1 VKTKPVW
8 DRVLP
13 ILCDPV
19 SAEAL
24 QVRDD
29 AFFSKTSRF
38 PIVQDVPRFVPSDN
52 YVKSFSFEWNTHFNT
67 QLDFVRGD
75 NSSEQQF
82 AEKTGF
88 TADQLRGKLVLD
100 AGVGAGRYSDVA
112 SRWGADV
119 VGIDLSYAVEAA
131 QRNFADR
138 PNVFIA
144 QADIGAL
151 PFRPESFDAIFSIGV
166 LHHTPDTRRY
176 FLKLA
181 PLLKPGGTIAIWV
194 YPREGDYIVR
204 ERWIRFVNKIPPRM
218 FYAWCRAFVP
228 WAQSHL
234 TNPWVGLIRRLFPFS
249 TQGLGLEN
257 DILDTFDGY
266 SPTYHGIHS
275 PEQVEEWFREAGLT
289 RIARPSGWNTCVSGR
304 RPDTNS
310 AQASPQIN
318 VANDAD
324 GHSSPH

>member
-1 VKTKPVW
+1 MKRKPIW
-8 DRVLP
+8 DRILP
-13 ILCDPV
+13 LLCDPKTG
-19 SAEAL
+19 EE
-24 QVRDD
+24 VRLVGD
-29 AFFSKTSRF
+29 AFASDSSQF
-38 PIVQDVPRFVPSDN
+38 PIVRDVPRFVSTDH

-75 NSSEQQF
+75 DSSEQQF
-82 AEKTGF
+82 IQKTGF
-88 TADQLRGKLVLD
+88 TPEQLQGKLVLD
-100 AGVGAGRYSDVA
+100 AGVGAGRYSDIV

-119 VGIDLSYAVEAA
+119 VGVDLSYAVEAS
-131 QRNFADR
+131 QRNFASR

-151 PFRPESFDAIFSIGV
+151 PFRPGSFDAIFSIGV
-166 LHHTPDTRRY
+166 LHHTPDTRHY
-176 FLKLA
+176 FLKLV

-228 WAQSHL
+228 WGQKHL
-234 TNPWVGLIRRLFPFS
+234 ANPWVGLTRRLFPFS

-275 PEQVEEWFREAGLT
+275 PEEVEGWFREAGLSNIT
-289 RIARPSGWNTCVSGR
+289 RPSGWNTCVRGS
-304 RPDTNS
+304 RP
-310 AQASPQIN
+310 A
-318 VANDAD
+318 V
-324 GHSSPH
+324 